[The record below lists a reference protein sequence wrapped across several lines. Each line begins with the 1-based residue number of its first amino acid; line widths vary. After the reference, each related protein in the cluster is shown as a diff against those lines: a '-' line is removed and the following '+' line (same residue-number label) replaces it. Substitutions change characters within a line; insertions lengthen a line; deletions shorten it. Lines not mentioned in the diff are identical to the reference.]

1 MEWQALKKK
10 LAEAEAGRGASA
22 DEVAA
27 MEARYVTMLKELKL
41 QFGQEQEAAAEKHA
55 AALAAAAEKHAAALA
70 AAAEKHAAALA
81 AAEDRAAAEVAELVQ
96 VREWFP
102 LSHLPKSSFDPAT

>member
-1 MEWQALKKK
+1 MDPRTLEWQALKKK

-27 MEARYVTMLKELKL
+27 MESRYVTMLKELKL
-41 QFGQEQEAAAEKHA
+41 QFGQEQEAAAA
-55 AALAAAAEKHAAALA
+55 AAA

-96 VREWFP
+96 VRE
-102 LSHLPKSSFDPAT
+102 

>member
-1 MEWQALKKK
+1 ME
-10 LAEAEAGRGASA
+10 S
-22 DEVAA
+22 
-27 MEARYVTMLKELKL
+27 RYVTMLKELKL
-41 QFGQEQEAAAEKHA
+41 QFGQEQEAAAA
-55 AALAAAAEKHAAALA
+55 AAA

-102 LSHLPKSSFDPAT
+102 PNHLPKSSFDPAT